1 MPLFVLD
8 NLDLV
13 VGDQSQL
20 IAAKGLTSD
29 NMLKLVARVLK
40 QNRGGHYL
48 SMCKFAYDSNNG
60 TVYVKVTGEEDA
72 NLMAG
77 RSFKVACER
86 TSFYRV
92 LSISV
97 RPVAKDSYQ
106 SARCHRIFPF
116 KFS

>member
-1 MPLFVLD
+1 MSLFVLD

-13 VGDQSQL
+13 FGEQSQL

-40 QNRGGHYL
+40 QNRADHYL

-60 TVYVKVTGEEDA
+60 TMYIKVTGEEDA

-77 RSFKVACER
+77 RSFKVAGER
-86 TSFYRV
+86 MSFYHV
-92 LSISV
+92 LSIRV
-97 RPVAKDSYQ
+97 RPVEDSY
-106 SARCHRIFPF
+106 
-116 KFS
+116 

>member
-1 MPLFVLD
+1 MSLFVLD
-8 NLDLV
+8 NLDFV

-77 RSFKVACER
+77 RSFEVVGER
-86 TSFYRV
+86 MSFYRV

-97 RPVAKDSYQ
+97 CPIEEDLYQ
-106 SARCHRIFPF
+106 SVGCCQIFPF
-116 KFS
+116 NFS